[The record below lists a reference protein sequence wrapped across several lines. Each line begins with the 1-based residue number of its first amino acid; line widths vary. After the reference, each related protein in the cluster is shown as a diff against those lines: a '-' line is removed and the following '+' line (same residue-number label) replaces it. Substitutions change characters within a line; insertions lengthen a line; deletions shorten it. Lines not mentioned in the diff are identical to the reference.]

1 MLSHSPRPGQLPFE
15 LPRTIARFIGDAP
28 LIADDVGES
37 PCDVF
42 SFTRG
47 NDRFFLK
54 TCAAIYAPTTYS
66 VLREARVLQWVDGHL
81 NVPEVTVIAESTDGE
96 FMITRCVPGA
106 PIQARIDEPGAL
118 SALFREAL
126 RQLQNVPIA
135 GCPFDSSVSQRL
147 NELEYLLAHDL
158 CAQEPEPHPWPDLN
172 TPEQLLAHLH
182 ATRPK
187 EDPVF
192 SHGDLCDTN
201 VFVDTQDRLH
211 FIDLGRGGIADRWL
225 DIAFAQR
232 NLREDISEQSAQDFL
247 DRLGEPD
254 KPAKREFFEQ
264 LDELF

>member
-1 MLSHSPRPGQLPFE
+1 MPFE
-15 LPRTIARFIGDAP
+15 LPRTITRFIGDAP

-81 NVPEVTVIAESTDGE
+81 SVPEVAVIAQSADGE

-106 PIQARIDEPGAL
+106 PIQVRIDEPGTL
-118 SALFREAL
+118 SALFHEAL

-147 NELEYLLAHDL
+147 NELKYLLAHDL

-172 TPEQLLAHLH
+172 SPEQLLAHLH
-182 ATRPK
+182 AARPK